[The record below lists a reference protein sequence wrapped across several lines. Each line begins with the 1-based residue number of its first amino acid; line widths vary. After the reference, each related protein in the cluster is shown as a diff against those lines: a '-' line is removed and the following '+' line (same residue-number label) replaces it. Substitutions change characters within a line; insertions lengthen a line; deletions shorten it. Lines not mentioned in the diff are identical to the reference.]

1 MASSCFLA
9 HLPHCVCLLL
19 GRKLT
24 LFSWDNSLDG
34 EAGAFSVYTQIH
46 SLGSSLM
53 GTGQHLIVSCC
64 GCLSA
69 QSMSCENRKN
79 PCDGFLFRN
88 GFSLSEKRNYL
99 NNGQI
104 LEGYDVD

>member
-1 MASSCFLA
+1 MFSCPSSPLCMPA
-9 HLPHCVCLLL
+9 VGQEVNTLLL
-19 GRKLT
+19 GQQLGWRGWCIFCLYPNPFT
-24 LFSWDNSLDG
+24 WLFFDGNWPASDCVLLWLSLHR
-34 EAGAFSVYTQIH
+34 A
-46 SLGSSLM
+46 
-53 GTGQHLIVSCC
+53 
-64 GCLSA
+64 CLVKT
-69 QSMSCENRKN
+69 EKN